1 MKKLLL
7 STMVLGSTI
16 ALSACGGVPTC
27 SGESLDD
34 CDRSGPYTEERT
46 IGTRGGNVNLGN
58 VGTSTAGT
66 TTITA
71 PAGTVVSGE
80 VVSGGTVSGDT
91 IVRSAEPVFEN
102 SQVK

>member
-16 ALSACGGVPTC
+16 ALSACGSVPAC
-27 SGESLDD
+27 NESLDN

-46 IGTRGGNVNLGN
+46 IGTTGGNVNLPKVAAPTLG
-58 VGTSTAGT
+58 ST
-66 TTITA
+66 TTTSGA
-71 PAGTVVSGE
+71 VSGA
-80 VVSGGTVSGDT
+80 TVSGDT